1 MIALLQSLSFLFV
14 LFLILCAYVGFKTS
28 QGMPSNGLEV
38 NEEDKNKLTTKM
50 AVFMS
55 YILVGFSTIIK
66 YIGDFLQKQS
76 TDKK

>member
-1 MIALLQSLSFLFV
+1 MISLLQSLSFLFV
-14 LFLILCAYVGFKTS
+14 LFLILCAYVGFKAS
-28 QGMPSNGLEV
+28 QGVPSNGLEV

-66 YIGDFLQKQS
+66 YIGDFLQNQN

>member
-1 MIALLQSLSFLFV
+1 MISLLQSLSFLFV

-38 NEEDKNKLTTKM
+38 NEEDKNRLTTKI

-66 YIGDFLQKQS
+66 YIGDFLQNQN

>member
-1 MIALLQSLSFLFV
+1 MISLLQSLSFLFV
-14 LFLILCAYVGFKTS
+14 LFLILCTYVGFKAS

-38 NEEDKNKLTTKM
+38 NEEDKNRLTTKI

-66 YIGDFLQKQS
+66 YIGDFLQNQN

>member
-1 MIALLQSLSFLFV
+1 MISLLQSLSFLFV

>member
-1 MIALLQSLSFLFV
+1 MISLLQSLSFLFV

-38 NEEDKNKLTTKM
+38 NEEDKNKLTTKI

-66 YIGDFLQKQS
+66 YIGDFLQNQN

>member
-1 MIALLQSLSFLFV
+1 MISLLQSLSFLFV
-14 LFLILCAYVGFKTS
+14 LFLILCAYVGFKAS
-28 QGMPSNGLEV
+28 QGVSSNGLEV

-66 YIGDFLQKQS
+66 YIGDFLQNQN

>member
-1 MIALLQSLSFLFV
+1 MISLLQSLSFLFV
-14 LFLILCAYVGFKTS
+14 LFLILCAYVGFKAS
-28 QGMPSNGLEV
+28 QCVPSNGLEV

>member
-1 MIALLQSLSFLFV
+1 MISLLQSLSFLFV

-28 QGMPSNGLEV
+28 QAMPSNGLEV
-38 NEEDKNKLTTKM
+38 NEEDKNRLTTKI

>member
-1 MIALLQSLSFLFV
+1 MISLLQSLSFLFV

-28 QGMPSNGLEV
+28 QGVPSNGLEV

>member
-1 MIALLQSLSFLFV
+1 MISLLQSLSFLFV
-14 LFLILCAYVGFKTS
+14 LFLILCAYVGFKTN

-38 NEEDKNKLTTKM
+38 NEEDKNKLTTKI

>member
-1 MIALLQSLSFLFV
+1 MISLLQSLSFLFV

-38 NEEDKNKLTTKM
+38 NEEDKNKLTTKI

-66 YIGDFLQKQS
+66 YIGDFLQNQN
-76 TDKK
+76 TYKK

>member
-1 MIALLQSLSFLFV
+1 MISLLQSLSFLFV
-14 LFLILCAYVGFKTS
+14 LFLILCAYVGFKAG
-28 QGMPSNGLEV
+28 QGVPSNGLEV
-38 NEEDKNKLTTKM
+38 NEEDKNRLTTKI

>member
-1 MIALLQSLSFLFV
+1 MISLLQSLSFLFV
-14 LFLILCAYVGFKTS
+14 LFLILCAYVGFKAS
-28 QGMPSNGLEV
+28 QGVPSNGLEV
-38 NEEDKNKLTTKM
+38 NEEDKNKLTTKT

-66 YIGDFLQKQS
+66 YIGDFLQNQN

>member
-1 MIALLQSLSFLFV
+1 MISLLQSLSFLFV

-38 NEEDKNKLTTKM
+38 NEEDKNRLTTKM

>member
-1 MIALLQSLSFLFV
+1 MISLLQSLSFLFV

-38 NEEDKNKLTTKM
+38 NEEDKNRLTTKI

>member
-1 MIALLQSLSFLFV
+1 MISLLQSLSFLFV
-14 LFLILCAYVGFKTS
+14 LFLILCAYVGFKAS
-28 QGMPSNGLEV
+28 QGTPSNGLEV
-38 NEEDKNKLTTKM
+38 NEEDKNRLTTKI

-76 TDKK
+76 IDKK